1 MMLLNFEDYKDLG
14 GIQVTDEDEFDN
26 LEKATE
32 TLFNAL
38 TRMFYITH
46 DINSDPNEY
55 RVKMFR
61 MAMVVQIDFAKST
74 GIVTAYDIA
83 QQSIKSVSIDGTT
96 VTTDKTLSDLT
107 RNGLCDLAGEYLFET
122 GLLFRGA
129 WIC

>member
-1 MMLLNFEDYKDLG
+1 MLLSFDDYQNKFG
-14 GIQVTDEDEFDN
+14 GIQVTDENEFKE
-26 LEKATE
+26 LESSTE
-32 TLFNAL
+32 NLFNAL
-38 TRMFYITH
+38 TRMFYVKHEI
-46 DINSDPNEY
+46 DADPNKF

-61 MAMVVQIDFAKST
+61 KAMTVQIDFAKST
-74 GIVTAYDIA
+74 GVITDYDIA

-96 VTTDKTLSDLT
+96 VTTNKTLSDLT